1 MDPFRMPVRVR
12 SGSRLAAA
20 LMAVAL
26 VGVLLPGCKADEELP
41 PVFQWV
47 WSGAAPAG
55 IIAVEACGVGG
66 PAIVVSADGTVRK
79 IDAAGATV
87 WEIANAGLEIASM
100 SVDDAG
106 STVAVVT
113 SSPAG
118 AEAAAPDVLT
128 VYGAAGNGIW
138 QAASPVEGTTIGGAV
153 SADGTKVL
161 VSWPSSADVPGNVNV
176 RETASGTVRWEKRTD
191 SVLAVNCAAT
201 TDFRRVVTGYSI
213 ANGDKKPTG
222 LAEAYADDSIRT
234 HLELKRPVSA
244 SLITTD
250 VAGVLDDRGKL
261 TAYEL
266 TDNGFG
272 QRLWTKKT
280 DRDAVMATGAGL
292 VAVVA
297 YDAKGK
303 DDAIDVTSVRV
314 YNAEGKRLYDE
325 EFEASVRYL
334 PTVSTDGRYLA
345 LVPAGATEGE
355 VPLIVRF
362 GEDVTTAELP
372 PGVSAVSFEAGDGLV
387 LVGMSDGTYG
397 LSKLPF

>member
-1 MDPFRMPVRVR
+1 MEPSGSAVRVR
-12 SGSRLAAA
+12 SGSRLVAAIT
-20 LMAVAL
+20 AVVL
-26 VGVLLPGCKADEELP
+26 VVVLLPGCTADDELP

-47 WSGAAPAG
+47 WSGASPAG

-79 IDAAGATV
+79 IDGAGASV
-87 WEIANAGLEIASM
+87 WEIANPGLEIASM
-100 SVDDAG
+100 SVDGAG

-113 SSPAG
+113 STPAG

-128 VYGAAGNGIW
+128 VYGVAGNAMW
-138 QAASPVEGTTIGGAV
+138 QAASPAEGTTIGGAV
-153 SADGTKVL
+153 SADGAKVL

-176 RETASGTVRWEKRTD
+176 RESTSGVVRWEKRTD
-191 SVLAVNCAAT
+191 GVLSVECAAT
-201 TDFRRVVTGYSI
+201 TDFRRVVAGYSI

-266 TDNGFG
+266 TGNGFG
-272 QRLWTKKT
+272 QRLWTKRT

-297 YDAKGK
+297 YEAKGK
-303 DDAIDVTSVRV
+303 DDAVDVTAVRV
-314 YNAEGKRLYDE
+314 YNAEGKRLYKE

-362 GEDVTTAELP
+362 GEEVTTAELP
-372 PGVSAVSFEAGDGLV
+372 PGVSAVSFEAGDGLM